1 MPLPVRLAVILSVLL
16 PAWFV
21 VKFARVASFVT
32 PAGRLRSPVVPH
44 ACGWG
49 RRGFMGFLST
59 GNRILMSDCFIRW
72 FWAGF
77 AAKAAFSKT
86 DIMGYKY

>member
-1 MPLPVRLAVILSVLL
+1 MLL

-21 VKFARVASFVT
+21 VEFARVASFVT

-49 RRGFMGFLST
+49 RRGFMGFLDA
-59 GNRILMSDCFIRW
+59 GNGIPMSDCFIRW

-77 AAKAAFSKT
+77 AADAALSSLDIPSKYIT
-86 DIMGYKY
+86 LIITV

>member
-1 MPLPVRLAVILSVLL
+1 M
-16 PAWFV
+16 
-21 VKFARVASFVT
+21 VKFTRVTSFVT

-49 RRGFMGFLST
+49 RRGFMGFLGA
-59 GNRILMSDCFIRW
+59 GNEIPMSDCFIRW

-77 AAKAAFSKT
+77 AADAAL
-86 DIMGYKY
+86 IMDY